1 MNNSNYTI
9 RLSAAITWLRFPLIF
24 LIIML
29 HCYSVQ
35 RLEGEHELYFK
46 MVYLFALW
54 LGETGVPGFF
64 LGSTGFSVS

>member
-35 RLEGEHELYFK
+35 RVEGANDLYF
-46 MVYLFALW
+46 LNSATL
-54 LGETGVPGFF
+54 
-64 LGSTGFSVS
+64 